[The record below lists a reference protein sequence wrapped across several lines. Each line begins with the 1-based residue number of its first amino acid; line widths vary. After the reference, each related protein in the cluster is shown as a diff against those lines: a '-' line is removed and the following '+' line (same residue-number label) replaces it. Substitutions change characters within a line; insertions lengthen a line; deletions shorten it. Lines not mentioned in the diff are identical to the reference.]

1 MNIHDDE
8 LNRELDEAPLLQS
21 LGKSNPFEVPEGYF
35 DHLSQSMKDKI
46 EDEEV
51 LKGAP
56 ILGLAGKE
64 EVFEVPKG
72 YFDQLPGRI
81 MGLLP
86 KKEGRVKA
94 FGFPSEKRFSW
105 AVAAAIALLMASI
118 LVFNQQSK
126 ETEPEPVASLEN
138 LEQEEI
144 YDFLES
150 AGVDSYD
157 LMAALSEEETEEIK
171 GELDFEGMMEE
182 EIMEQFDMGELE
194 DMILQP

>member
-21 LGKSNPFEVPEGYF
+21 LGKNNPFEVPEGYF

-51 LKGAP
+51 LEHAP

-64 EVFEVPKG
+64 WIFEVPKG

-86 KKEGRVKA
+86 QKEGRIQA
-94 FGFPSEKRFSW
+94 FGFLSEKRFSW
-105 AVAAAIALLMASI
+105 ALAAAIALFMATI
-118 LVFNQQSK
+118 FVFNQQSK
-126 ETEPEPVASLEN
+126 ETESKQLASLEN

-157 LMAALSEEETEEIK
+157 LMAALSEEEADEIK